1 MLKQK
6 KKKRSNFFFQFTH
19 DFILTNLIFVLRYS
33 GPGSQLILDKWKI
46 DFNTYM
52 SSGLSYVVLEV
63 DGYGSGG
70 QGEAH
75 ETIVKN
81 RLGELE
87 IQDQFTAIR

>member
-1 MLKQK
+1 M
-6 KKKRSNFFFQFTH
+6 H
-19 DFILTNLIFVLRYS
+19 HFIRYS
-33 GPGSQLILDKWKI
+33 GPGSQLVLDKWKI

-75 ETIVKN
+75 ETIIKN

-87 IQDQFTAIR
+87 AQDQLEAVRYALFQPKRALFSL